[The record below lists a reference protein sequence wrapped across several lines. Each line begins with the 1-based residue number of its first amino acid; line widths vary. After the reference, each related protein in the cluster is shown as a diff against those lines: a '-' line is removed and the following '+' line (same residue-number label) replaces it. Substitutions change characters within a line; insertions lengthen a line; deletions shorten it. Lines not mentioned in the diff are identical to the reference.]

1 LQDIAVLLPE
11 IPVFSRALIRIFVV
25 VFAFSALCLAQEE
38 TPSLGDLARQER
50 ERRAAA
56 KTNIGPELGAPTP
69 PALMGELIPAH
80 FLRFEGD
87 VGDSEYVVL
96 INGKTVLKD
105 THVRGLPIYVTP
117 YLLDGGNLLG
127 IQFVSH
133 PTEPIDIV
141 IEERFAGETEHREVA
156 RYHADANQYQTVAT
170 KQIPF
175 TAHPRAVPD
184 IQLTDSD
191 RIAIYKLLKAFY
203 DAAANK
209 DGAAI
214 LKLFEPG
221 ITDAREIYPE
231 GADFG
236 ENEMTNLA
244 HIVGL
249 PDFAMEY
256 YNPVGLTL
264 SVTGN
269 VVMVKRG
276 DGSPVFASNKVA
288 GDSESNAGPSRLS
301 ADVIPLKK
309 INDVWRLTLPFG
321 F

>member
-1 LQDIAVLLPE
+1 M
-11 IPVFSRALIRIFVV
+11 V

-38 TPSLGDLARQER
+38 TPSLGDLARQVR

-56 KTNIGPELGAPTP
+56 KANVGPELGVPTP
-69 PALMGELIPAH
+69 PALAGELIPAH

-96 INGKTVLKD
+96 INGKTVLRN

-117 YLLDGGNLLG
+117 SLLDGGNLLG
-127 IQFVSH
+127 VQFVSH

-141 IEERFAGETEHREVA
+141 VEERFAGETEHREVV
-156 RYHADANQYQTVAT
+156 RFHADANQYQTVAT
-170 KQIPF
+170 KQISF

-184 IQLTDSD
+184 VQLTDLD

-209 DGAAI
+209 DGTAI

-221 ITDAREIYPE
+221 IADARETYPE
-231 GADFG
+231 GAEFG
-236 ENEMTNLA
+236 QNEMTNLA

-264 SVTGN
+264 SVSGN
-269 VVMVKRG
+269 VVTVKRG
-276 DGSPVFASNKVA
+276 DGSPIFASNEVA
-288 GDSESNAGPSRLS
+288 GDSESNASSARLS
-301 ADVIPLKK
+301 ADVIPVKK
-309 INDVWRLTLPFG
+309 IHDVWRLTLPFG